1 MMARAIRM
9 ERHGGPEVLQMR
21 DIDIGSPGAG
31 QVLVRQTACGLNFLD
46 VYHRS
51 GAYPLAM
58 PSGCGSEAAGIV
70 EALGPDVSAFRV
82 GDRVA
87 YQGGEPGAYA
97 DLRILPGT
105 RLVKVP
111 DGVTDEQAAAVL
123 LKGMTVEYLLNRC
136 VTLRPGDF
144 ALMYAAAGGIGLLA
158 GQWAKH
164 LGINLI
170 GVASGDE
177 KCAKAR
183 SHGYFAVIDRDR
195 EDIVARVKELT
206 GGNGLAGGLRFHR
219 PGDLRH
225 HHRVPSSARRIR
237 LVRRDFW
244 DRHRPSKPRFFRKVD
259 RCISRDLPSAITPAH
274 RKSTPLR
281 PPPFS
286 IWRRKASSL
295 RSSDSVTR
303 SQTSP
308 GRMRTL
314 KQVAPSARRSS
325 SPDRQRRPVARNPAA
340 TAGHEHFNL
349 LRSCVQLRCCRSG
362 FASWNTTINGRMT

>member
-58 PSGCGSEAAGIV
+58 PSGCGSEAAGTV

-97 DLRILPGT
+97 DLRLLPAT

-111 DGVTDEQAAAVL
+111 DGVTDEQAAALL

-136 VTLRPGDF
+136 VTLKPGDF
-144 ALMYAAAGGIGLLA
+144 ALMYAAAGGVGLLA

-206 GGNGLAGGLRFHR
+206 GGTGLPAVFDSIGRATFDTTIACLRPRGVFVSFGATSGPPPAIEASLLQKSGSLYFTR
-219 PGDLRH
+219 PTLGH
-225 HHRVPSSARRIR
+225 YASTPEEYAASSAA
-237 LVRRDFW
+237 VF
-244 DRHRPSKPRFFRKVD
+244 
-259 RCISRDLPSAITPAH
+259 DLAAKGILTPVIGQ
-274 RKSTPLR
+274 RYPL
-281 PPPFS
+281 
-286 IWRRKASSL
+286 A
-295 RSSDSVTR
+295 D
-303 SQTSP
+303 
-308 GRMRTL
+308 
-314 KQVAPSARRSS
+314 
-325 SPDRQRRPVARNPAA
+325 VARAHEDLE
-340 TAGHEHFNL
+340 AG
-349 LRSCVQLRCCRSG
+349 R
-362 FASWNTTINGRMT
+362 TIGSSVLIP